1 MRINIRHVTRYTYDE
16 PARSVVQLLRLTPR
30 SHDGQHVA
38 QWRIDIDVDGRLR
51 QGEDGFGNIVH
62 RLYVERAI
70 TGIAITVTGTVDTTD
85 THGVV
90 RGQAEPLPERIF
102 LRETPLTRA
111 DPAIRAFADGVRVDN
126 DPLATTHALLAGI
139 YERISFDTS
148 TTDVATSAGDAFA
161 LGSGVCQDLAH
172 IFIAGARHLGLPAR
186 YVSGQLVRSD
196 TESQEASHA
205 WVETLIPDLGWVAFD
220 PTNGVSAS
228 DAYVRVAVGLDYLD
242 ASPVRGSRYGG
253 GGERM
258 DVELTI
264 ADSSRRL
271 QSQSQS

>member
-1 MRINIRHVTRYTYDE
+1 MRINIRHVTRYTYEE

-70 TGIAITVTGTVDTTD
+70 EALAITVTGTVDTTD

-90 RGQAEPLPERIF
+90 RGQPEPLPPGLF
-102 LRETPLTRA
+102 VRETPLTRA
-111 DPAIRAFADGVRVDN
+111 DPAIRAFAESVRVDG
-126 DPLATTHALLAGI
+126 DPLSTTHALLAGI
-139 YERISFDTS
+139 YDRISFDTS

-186 YVSGQLVRSD
+186 YVSGQLLRSD
-196 TESQEASHA
+196 RDDQEASHA

-228 DAYVRVAVGLDYLD
+228 DSYVRVAVGLDYLD

-258 DVELTI
+258 DVELTV
-264 ADSSRRL
+264 ADPARQT